1 MKKLF
6 TTLSLIV
13 ICLSVFA
20 GSAIKVEKSGS
31 GEPIL
36 FLPGFTNPGSV
47 WQETIE
53 NLEGTFESYQIS
65 YAGFNGIEA
74 IEMPWYSTIKDE
86 LVDYII
92 NEDLTDLNII
102 GHSMGGT
109 LGADIAAAIPERIK
123 RLIIVDGLPCMREV
137 MMPGVSADQLQYES
151 PYNNQ
156 MLSMSDEAFK
166 QNASMMAKYM
176 TFKEDKVET
185 LTQWILDADRKTY
198 VYGYTDLLKL
208 DLRESLSTI
217 KAETLVIAASFPDP
231 KTVQE
236 TVEKQF
242 SQVPNKEILIAENS
256 RHFIMFDQ
264 EEWFYEKVNSF
275 LAK

>member
-1 MKKLF
+1 MKKQLI
-6 TTLSLIV
+6 TLSFIT
-13 ICLSVFA
+13 ICISAFA
-20 GSAIKVEKSGS
+20 GPAIKVEKSGS

-47 WQETIE
+47 WQETIR
-53 NLEGTFESYQIS
+53 NMEGTFENHLIS
-65 YAGFNGIEA
+65 YAGFNGIQS
-74 IEMPWYSTIKDE
+74 IEMPWYSTIKSE
-86 LVDYII
+86 LIKYIVE
-92 NEDLTDLNII
+92 EDLTDLNII

-109 LGADIAAAIPERIK
+109 LGADIAAELPDRIK
-123 RLIIVDGLPCMREV
+123 RLIVVDGLPCMREV
-137 MMPGVSADQLQYES
+137 MMPGVAADQLQYES

-156 MLSMSDEAFK
+156 MLSMTDEAFK

-176 TFKEDKVET
+176 TFREDKVET

-208 DLRESLSTI
+208 DIRESLSAI
-217 KAETLVIAASFPDP
+217 KAETLVIAASFPDA

-236 TVEKQF
+236 TVESQF
-242 SQVPNKEILIAENS
+242 ERVPNKQILIAENS

-264 EEWFYEKVNSF
+264 KDWFYEKVNSF

>member
-1 MKKLF
+1 MKKILL
-6 TTLSLIV
+6 TLTIISASMATI
-13 ICLSVFA
+13 A
-20 GSAIKVEKSGS
+20 GPAIKVEKSGN
-31 GEPIL
+31 GDPIL

-47 WQETIE
+47 WEETIK
-53 NLEGTFESYQIS
+53 NLDGTFENHVIS

-74 IEMPWYSTIKDE
+74 IEMPWYKTIKDE
-86 LVDYII
+86 LIDYII
-92 NEDLTDLNII
+92 KEDLKNLNII

-109 LGADIAAAIPERIK
+109 LGADIAAALPDRVQ
-123 RLIIVDGLPCMREV
+123 RLIVVDGLPCMREV

-151 PYNNQ
+151 PYNDQ
-156 MLSMSDEAFK
+156 MLAMTDEAFK

-176 TFKEDKVET
+176 TFREDKVET

-208 DLRESLSTI
+208 DIQESIATI
-217 KAETLVIAASFPDP
+217 TANTLVIAASFPDAQTV
-231 KTVQE
+231 KT
-236 TVEKQF
+236 TMEKQF
-242 SQVPNKEILIAENS
+242 DRVPNKEILIAENS
-256 RHFIMFDQ
+256 RHFIMFDK